1 MTKQE
6 ISKEAKQEVLRLLE
20 ERITEYEGLDINKAV
35 LAVNLSIFQEEN
47 EELKSKIYQ
56 RHIKLYLKY
65 GFDGTN
71 LLWEIEKLKNQ
82 NKSLNYYKNS
92 IDYKLGSTL
101 LAIPRKIKSLLK

>member
-47 EELKSKIYQ
+47 EELKSKILDIQ
-56 RHIKLYLKY
+56 EELQILTGDIGVAL
-65 GFDGTN
+65 D
-71 LLWEIEKLKNQ
+71 
-82 NKSLNYYKNS
+82 S
-92 IDYKLGSTL
+92 INCLME
-101 LAIPRKIKSLLK
+101 